1 MLKKTEGIVVHTLR
15 YRESSV
21 IVKIFTREIGLKSY
35 VVNGIRTQGHKS
47 KNALFQPMTL
57 LDLVV
62 YDRENQGL
70 HRISE
75 FKLSRPYQL
84 IPFDFERTGLALFM
98 SEVINRSV
106 YENYQNESLFDF
118 LKQSLNYLDQA
129 GKSIRHFPQVF
140 LIEQAKFLGFG
151 PDDPQEYID
160 ESKRLAFTQDEFGP
174 AFEYLRQLMADSFD
188 CQYKPGLQIRRKL
201 LDYLLEFY
209 NEQLGSNK
217 TWKSMTILRQLMI

>member
-1 MLKKTEGIVVHTLR
+1 MLKKTEGLVINSIR
-15 YRESSV
+15 YKESSV

-35 VVNGIRTQGHKS
+35 VVNGVRTQGAKS
-47 KNALFQPMTL
+47 KSALFQPMTL

-75 FKLSRPYQL
+75 VKLSQPFRH

-98 SEVINRSV
+98 SEVINRSI
-106 YENYQNESLFDF
+106 YENYQNEDLFDF
-118 LKQSLNYLDQA
+118 LKNSLFYLDQSA
-129 GKSIRHFPQVF
+129 NSNRHFPLVF

-160 ESKRLAFTQDEFGP
+160 ESKRLAFSPEEFST
-174 AFEYLRQLMADSFD
+174 AFDYLGQLMNDSFD

-209 NEQLGSNK
+209 NEQLGSNQA
-217 TWKSMTILRQLMI
+217 WKSMAILRQLMI